1 MTGYRLLSPPSARWH
16 VIGLSAYA
24 PDPAHRLDNN
34 KKEAPMM
41 PIRSNPF
48 TRRALC
54 LTPLALA
61 LLAAESVQAATCTE
75 LLGREIPAQAIGLP
89 SSGARVTAATP
100 IAAGGSAPQTFG
112 AYCDLSAEIRPVDP
126 AAPAIRMRLVLPE
139 QWNRKAMMFGGGG
152 YNGTVPNVA
161 GNVPAGPVI
170 NPRRSAVATRC
181 SAAIPGMSPIR

>member
-75 LLGREIPAQAIGLP
+75 IGRAHVCTPVTNAHLVCRLLL
-89 SSGARVTAATP
+89 TKKT
-100 IAAGGSAPQTFG
+100 
-112 AYCDLSAEIRPVDP
+112 
-126 AAPAIRMRLVLPE
+126 
-139 QWNRKAMMFGGGG
+139 
-152 YNGTVPNVA
+152 
-161 GNVPAGPVI
+161 
-170 NPRRSAVATRC
+170 
-181 SAAIPGMSPIR
+181 